1 MGDTTNSTDG
11 QSSGIKT
18 YPFNR
23 QEAQAVLGSERLL
36 RKVAALFLE
45 NAPNLFAEMKAAIE
59 TSDSDKLQR
68 SAHTLVSSLAYLSAK
83 SATNAA
89 LSLEDIG
96 RSNELENAESAY
108 HNLNTESERLR
119 AALRVYLDTEEG

>member
-1 MGDTTNSTDG
+1 M
-11 QSSGIKT
+11 
-18 YPFNR
+18 
-23 QEAQAVLGSERLL
+23 LGSERLL

-45 NAPNLFAEMKAAIE
+45 NAPSLFTEMKTAIE